1 MSFLKFKIRRL
12 GSLLTLLLVI
22 PYPAFASD
30 AIEYCT
36 DLSYFGDYG
45 AMSFAVTT
53 DDDADTAVVEIIAGY
68 AKGWRFDGS
77 WDGES
82 GVGSGSVMMTEDS
95 LVGTIGFGF
104 DIVSAGAAT
113 EITGTVETEDG
124 SRATLFT
131 GIEGAC
137 TAAEA
142 PLEGD
147 YCLKVGD
154 ENISMNVVRETSGT
168 GRIVGNLASPTGILR
183 PFNAMRDSAT
193 GLILEKTTGAEQ
205 FKLEFSAGII
215 TGEFTY
221 RGRSFD
227 AYGIRN
233 PAPTATGCR
242 GIMIYSGGTGDFYYA
257 TPTIVGHHAYVG
269 TGGGTSHPLATD
281 NYFAKVDL
289 RNMREVWRYDLG
301 TAEVRG
307 SAVLD
312 RKGSVYF
319 VVEEGRD
326 FSFVDGFPEGGH
338 SVSVLKLV
346 RISNPARGA
355 PELEWEY
362 EITAEGESHHMGHL
376 TPAITSRG
384 HVYVGGDALHAVGF
398 DGEELWTFSPEG
410 AGDLQIYNAPIIQE
424 ATEKLVYFN
433 VNDAGADYSADGI
446 YAVNL
451 ISGKELWSYTP
462 DYIAPSTEYSEDDP
476 APETYSSP
484 QFNLDRT
491 KIYTALRDQIYCFD
505 LSGDACTPD
514 WEDGCEI
521 PDLSGAIRA
530 APVVDAAGDIYV
542 GTKDNED
549 SKLYKVDGTC
559 PASPVI
565 WEADTNA
572 DVYTTGVI
580 LDTGIIVI
588 GTEPDFDAGI
598 LKAYSTTATTGTL
611 EGFFD
616 LDADMTWGSLRMHKG
631 RLIGVANV
639 ATSILGGFMFSIDT
653 AGARYERGAQNPTFR
668 GNNLST
674 GR

>member
-1 MSFLKFKIRRL
+1 MRTTKFNTRVV
-12 GSLLTLLLVI
+12 GALLVFLMAT
-22 PYPAFASD
+22 PLSAA
-30 AIEYCT
+30 ALEYCS

-45 AMSFAVTT
+45 AMSFDVTT
-53 DDDADTAVVEIIAGY
+53 DDDADTAVLEIVAGY
-68 AKGWRFDGS
+68 AKGFKFEGS

-82 GVGSGSVMMTEDS
+82 GIGTGAVAMSEDP
-95 LVGTIGFGF
+95 LVGTIGFDF
-104 DIVSAGAAT
+104 EIVSAGSST
-113 EITGTVETEDG
+113 EIEGTVEMDG
-124 SRATLFT
+124 SVATFFT
-131 GIEGAC
+131 GVEGAC
-137 TAAEA
+137 TSVEA

-154 ENISMNVVRETSGT
+154 KNISMKIIREISGT
-168 GRIVGNLASPTGILR
+168 GRIVGNLASPTGTVR
-183 PFNAMRDSAT
+183 PFSARRDSAT

-205 FKLEFSAGII
+205 FKLEFAAGIV
-215 TGEFTY
+215 TGGY
-221 RGRSFD
+221 KYKGRTF
-227 AYGIRN
+227 ATYGIRN
-233 PAPTATGCR
+233 PTTTATGCL

-269 TGGGTSHPLATD
+269 TGGGSSHPMATD

-289 RNMREVWRYDLG
+289 RDMREVWRYDLG

-312 RKGSVYF
+312 RKGRVYF

-326 FSFVDGFPEGGH
+326 LSFVDGFPEGSH
-338 SVSVLKLV
+338 SGSVLKLV
-346 RISNPARGA
+346 KISNPARGV

-362 EITAEGESHHMGHL
+362 EITAEGETHHMGHL

-384 HVYVGGDALHAVGF
+384 HIYVGGDALHAVRY
-398 DGEELWTFSPEG
+398 DGEELWPSPFSPDG
-410 AGDLQIYNAPIIQE
+410 AGDLQIYNAPIIE
-424 ATEKLVYFN
+424 EVDAKLVFFN

-451 ISGKELWSYTP
+451 ISGEELWSYTP
-462 DYIAPSTEYSEDDP
+462 DYTAPSTEYSEDDP

-491 KIYTALRDQIYCFD
+491 KIYTALRDRIYCFD
-505 LSGDACTPD
+505 LSGDACTTD

-521 PDLSGAIRA
+521 PDISGAIRA
-530 APVVDAAGDIYV
+530 APLVDAAGDIYV

-549 SKLYKVDGTC
+549 SKLYKIDGTC

-565 WEADTNA
+565 WEIDTNA

-580 LDTGIIVI
+580 LNTGIIVI

-653 AGARYERGAQNPTFR
+653 AGARYEPGAQNPTFR
-668 GNNLST
+668 GNNPST

>member
-1 MSFLKFKIRRL
+1 MRTTKFNTRVVGAMLVFLMITPL
-12 GSLLTLLLVI
+12 SAATL
-22 PYPAFASD
+22 
-30 AIEYCT
+30 EYCT

-53 DDDADTAVVEIIAGY
+53 DDDADTAVLEIVAGY
-68 AKGWRFDGS
+68 AKGFKFEGS

-82 GVGSGSVMMTEDS
+82 GIGTGAVAMSEDP
-95 LVGTIGFGF
+95 LVGTIGFDF
-104 DIVSAGAAT
+104 EIVSAGSST
-113 EITGTVETEDG
+113 EIEGTVEMDG
-124 SRATLFT
+124 SGATFFT
-131 GIEGAC
+131 GVEGAC
-137 TAAEA
+137 TSVEA

-154 ENISMNVVRETSGT
+154 KNISMKIIREISGT
-168 GRIVGNLASPTGILR
+168 GRIVGNLASPTGTVR
-183 PFNAMRDSAT
+183 PFSARRDSAT

-205 FKLEFSAGII
+205 FKLEFAAGIV
-215 TGEFTY
+215 TGGY
-221 RGRSFD
+221 KYKGRTF
-227 AYGIRN
+227 ATYGIRN
-233 PAPTATGCR
+233 PTTTATGCL

-269 TGGGTSHPLATD
+269 TGGGSSHPMATD

-289 RNMREVWRYDLG
+289 RDMREVWRYDLG

-312 RKGSVYF
+312 RKGRVYF

-326 FSFVDGFPEGGH
+326 LSFVDGFPEGSH
-338 SVSVLKLV
+338 SGSVLKLV
-346 RISNPARGA
+346 KISNPARGV

-362 EITAEGESHHMGHL
+362 EITAEGETHHMGLL

-398 DGEELWTFSPEG
+398 DGEELWSPFSPDG
-410 AGDLQIYNAPIIQE
+410 AGDLLIYNAPIIE
-424 ATEKLVYFN
+424 EVDAKLVFFN

-451 ISGKELWSYTP
+451 ISGEELWSYTP
-462 DYIAPSTEYSEDDP
+462 DYTAPSTEYSEDDP

-491 KIYTALRDQIYCFD
+491 KIYTALRDRIYCFD
-505 LSGDACTPD
+505 LSGDAYTTD

-521 PDLSGAIRA
+521 PDISGAIRA
-530 APVVDAAGDIYV
+530 APLVDAAGDIYV
-542 GTKDNED
+542 GTKNNED
-549 SKLYKVDGTC
+549 SKLYKIVGTC

-565 WEADTNA
+565 WEIDTNA

-580 LDTGIIVI
+580 LNTGIIVI

-653 AGARYERGAQNPTFR
+653 AGARYEPGAQNPTFR
-668 GNNLST
+668 GNNPST

>member
-1 MSFLKFKIRRL
+1 MRTTKFNTRVVGAMLVFLMITPL
-12 GSLLTLLLVI
+12 SAATL
-22 PYPAFASD
+22 
-30 AIEYCT
+30 EYCT

-53 DDDADTAVVEIIAGY
+53 DDDADTAVVKVVAGY
-68 AKGWRFDGS
+68 ARGWHFEGT

-82 GVGSGSVMMTEDS
+82 GIGSGAVVMSEDP
-95 LVGTIGFGF
+95 LMGTFGF
-104 DIVSAGAAT
+104 DFEITSAGSST
-113 EITGTVETEDG
+113 EIEGTFETEDGTVET
-124 SRATLFT
+124 LFT
-131 GIEGAC
+131 GVEGAC
-137 TAAEA
+137 TSVEA

-147 YCLKVGD
+147 YCLKVGKK
-154 ENISMNVVRETSGT
+154 NISMKIIREISGT
-168 GRIVGNLASPTGILR
+168 GRIVGNLASPTGTVR
-183 PFNAMRDSAT
+183 PFSARRDSAT

-205 FKLEFSAGII
+205 FKLEFAAGIV
-215 TGEFTY
+215 TGGY
-221 RGRSFD
+221 KYKGRTF
-227 AYGIRN
+227 ATYGIRN
-233 PAPTATGCR
+233 PTTTATGCL

-269 TGGGTSHPLATD
+269 TGGGSSHPMATD

-289 RNMREVWRYDLG
+289 RDMREVWRYDLG

-312 RKGSVYF
+312 RKGRVYF

-326 FSFVDGFPEGGH
+326 LSFVDGFPEGSH
-338 SVSVLKLV
+338 SGSVLKLV
-346 RISNPARGA
+346 KISNPARGV

-362 EITAEGESHHMGHL
+362 EITAEGETHHMGHL

-384 HVYVGGDALHAVGF
+384 HIYVGGDALHAVRY
-398 DGEELWTFSPEG
+398 DGEELWPSPFSPDG
-410 AGDLQIYNAPIIQE
+410 AGDLQIYNAPIIE
-424 ATEKLVYFN
+424 EVDAKLVFFN
-433 VNDAGADYSADGI
+433 VNDAGGDYSADGI

-451 ISGKELWSYTP
+451 ISGEELWSYTP
-462 DYIAPSTEYSEDDP
+462 DYTAPSTEYSEDDP

-491 KIYTALRDQIYCFD
+491 KIYTALRDRIYCFD
-505 LSGDACTPD
+505 LTGNACTTD

-521 PDLSGAIRA
+521 PDISGAIRA
-530 APVVDAAGDIYV
+530 APLVDAAGDIYV
-542 GTKDNED
+542 GTKNNED
-549 SKLYKVDGTC
+549 SKLYKIVGTC

-565 WEADTNA
+565 WEIDTNA

-580 LDTGIIVI
+580 LNTGIIVI

-653 AGARYERGAQNPTFR
+653 AGARYEPGAQNPTFR
-668 GNNLST
+668 GNNPST